1 MKKLVIALMG
11 LALMTACHDDKE
23 EDVKAARTVLIYI
36 AGENGLSSF
45 INDEI
50 KEIKTGSKSIGNNN
64 LLVYIDRGGNSSEL
78 PYLVRLKDGKVTDS
92 LSISDMKISSKD
104 EYACDP
110 NVMEGVIRYAFQK
123 YPSINNDYGLV
134 LWGHASGWLIEEDSI
149 PYTAMARK
157 AWGIDNGNNSSSNN
171 GKWLNI
177 PTMAKLLS
185 KLPHLTFIFADCC
198 NFQCLESAYELR
210 NVTDY
215 IIGSPAEIPGVG
227 APYTT
232 VASALFETSTFY
244 TSIVDRYYEQHAG
257 GHDLPLSVIK
267 TSGMEDLANATRIA
281 LNTIAPQFD
290 GNYPDMK
297 GIIHYFIEYKYYDAN
312 DFMLKYASESD
323 YQAWKQAYDK
333 AVIYKKMATEWMTN
347 RSWSGYY
354 YDFEVTEEKYGGVSM
369 FVPQSWSGYYQY
381 NRDIK
386 QMEWYYA
393 AGLNQIGW

>member
-1 MKKLVIALMG
+1 
-11 LALMTACHDDKE
+11 
-23 EDVKAARTVLIYI
+23 
-36 AGENGLSSF
+36 
-45 INDEI
+45 
-50 KEIKTGSKSIGNNN
+50 
-64 LLVYIDRGGNSSEL
+64 
-78 PYLVRLKDGKVTDS
+78 
-92 LSISDMKISSKD
+92 
-104 EYACDP
+104 
-110 NVMEGVIRYAFQK
+110 
-123 YPSINNDYGLV
+123 
-134 LWGHASGWLIEEDSI
+134 
-149 PYTAMARK
+149 
-157 AWGIDNGNNSSSNN
+157 
-171 GKWLNI
+171 
-177 PTMAKLLS
+177 
-185 KLPHLTFIFADCC
+185 
-198 NFQCLESAYELR
+198 
-210 NVTDY
+210 
-215 IIGSPAEIPGVG
+215 
-227 APYTT
+227 
-232 VASALFETSTFY
+232 
-244 TSIVDRYYEQHAG
+244 
-257 GHDLPLSVIK
+257 
-267 TSGMEDLANATRIA
+267 MEDLANATLIA